1 MPIRFPIGQ
10 TLFCKSLI
18 INYCLLPV
26 FYIRY
31 SIYLMISKRN
41 DERENYFFF
50 LLYDERWVFNKLQAN
65 KKSLII
71 NRLRMIWISCA
82 NKIPLRVC
90 PNGNFIRVF
99 RRFVLSGGVQTD
111 RQGLS
116 WWEVCNW
123 LYSLSYRELPCP
135 TLLRSA
141 PCIYL
146 PAALYCGHGK
156 ELQNHHDR
164 RSEQRQG

>member
-1 MPIRFPIGQ
+1 
-10 TLFCKSLI
+10 
-18 INYCLLPV
+18 
-26 FYIRY
+26 
-31 SIYLMISKRN
+31 MISKRN

-50 LLYDERWVFNKLQAN
+50 LLYYERWVFNKLQAN

-123 LYSLSYRELPCP
+123 LYSLSYRELPYP
-135 TLLRSA
+135 TPICALHIPACCTILRAWQRTTEPPRPPLRTAARIKSTRNTYAASA
-141 PCIYL
+141 S
-146 PAALYCGHGK
+146 AAHPLRHST
-156 ELQNHHDR
+156 H
-164 RSEQRQG
+164 